1 MRFKSLLL
9 VVGFIPTLVMAEGAP
24 IIESTRPHDSALDRI
39 SIENTLRPQ
48 YTNFTT
54 DNAEGIAGYIY
65 PAPVIPGAPSV
76 NEDVVAKAAAPIVVK
91 PMSAPAKPKA
101 ALRRDMP
108 TLPKM
113 GESIAE
119 QALDNTDTLKP
130 GK

>member
-24 IIESTRPHDSALDRI
+24 VIESTRPHDSALDRI

-54 DNAEGIAGYIY
+54 YNGEGIAGYIY
-65 PAPVIPGAPSV
+65 PAPVILGAPSV
-76 NEDVVAKAAAPIVVK
+76 NADVVAKPAAPIVVK
-91 PMSAPAKPKA
+91 PISAPAEPKA
-101 ALRRDMP
+101 ALKRDMP

-113 GESIAE
+113 GMSIAE
-119 QALDNTDTLKP
+119 QELNNTGILKP